1 MLRSKSKYANI
12 LNLVRQY
19 INLDLLNLVRVM
31 CVCTPGRSATRV
43 QLCTRRSSHSR
54 GSIQYTYCTLGHKEI
69 NTWRAH
75 GAAAR
80 VSVNFLK
87 FSPCIACAR
96 RARGFDSLPSL
107 SDVGTLSFRWNLPF
121 WYFCFL
127 LTYKLRLAVYL
138 KIKQKYQ
145 NGNIHRKL
153 RVPTSVIF
161 SEPSIQYCT
170 IGNTK

>member
-12 LNLVRQY
+12 LVRQY

-80 VSVNFLK
+80 VSVNFRK
-87 FSPCIACAR
+87 FSPCIARAR
-96 RARGFDSLPSL
+96 RARAGLTVYPLSRTLELLAFDGICRF
-107 SDVGTLSFRWNLPF
+107 D
-121 WYFCFL
+121 
-127 LTYKLRLAVYL
+127 
-138 KIKQKYQ
+138 
-145 NGNIHRKL
+145 
-153 RVPTSVIF
+153 TSVVF
-161 SEPSIQYCT
+161 
-170 IGNTK
+170 